1 MVASSSEAGKSAA
14 QAETKKMGHYQEL
27 SQNYTVMPVAVETMG
42 SWGQM
47 GLKFIKELGSKIAG
61 VTGEERST
69 SFLFQSLGMAIQRGN
84 AASVSGTIPNA
95 KSLHELFYL

>member
-1 MVASSSEAGKSAA
+1 MI
-14 QAETKKMGHYQEL
+14 
-27 SQNYTVMPVAVETMG
+27 PVAVETMG

-47 GLKFIKELGSKIAG
+47 GLKFIKDLGSKISDT
-61 VTGEERST
+61 TGEKRSA

-84 AASVSGTIPNA
+84 AASVTGTIPNM